1 MDDLTWFS
9 NIVIVSIGLI
19 TIAIAMQGGIQWL

>member
-9 NIVIVSIGLI
+9 NIVIVSIGMI
-19 TIAIAMQGGIQWL
+19 TVAKAMQGGIQ

>member
-19 TIAIAMQGGIQWL
+19 TIAIAMQGGIQ